1 MTNSQ
6 IRILLVGDYSIF
18 RVALRMLIESE
29 KNLKV
34 IGEVADLRE
43 TVDLIA
49 KEKPDLILVDLP
61 ERSDV
66 NIDLYSPLNQSTEKP
81 PILMLASFDDVDVY
95 QKCLRL
101 GINGLVLK
109 EKNADVLFKAIEK
122 VCSGEFWFDRAIMGQ
137 TIKQLIDERQFLHE
151 NPKVSVNSILT
162 EREKQVVDLV
172 CKGLKNKAIAEKL
185 FITETTVRHHLT
197 SVFNKFEI
205 TSRLELVL
213 YAFKNNLVK
222 TPVRTTHTAGT
233 GANSHEVF
241 TS

>member
-34 IGEVADLRE
+34 IGEVADLQE
-43 TVDLIA
+43 TADLIA

-66 NIDLYSPLNQSTEKP
+66 NIDSYSLLNQSAEKP

-137 TIKQLIDERQFLHE
+137 TIKLLIDEREFLHE

-162 EREKQVVDLV
+162 EREKQVVELV
-172 CKGLKNKAIAEKL
+172 CKGLKNKVIAEKL

-197 SVFNKFEI
+197 SIFNKFEI

-222 TPVRTTHTAGT
+222 TPVRTTHATGT
-233 GANSHEVF
+233 GANSHEIF

>member
-1 MTNSQ
+1 MTNSE

-29 KNLKV
+29 KGLKV
-34 IGEVADLRE
+34 IGEVSDLRE
-43 TVDLIA
+43 TDDLIQ

-61 ERSDV
+61 ERSDI
-66 NIDLYSPLNQSTEKP
+66 NIDLYSLLHQSAEKP

-137 TIKQLIDERQFLHE
+137 TIKQLVDEKQFLHE
-151 NPKVSVNSILT
+151 NPKANVTNILT

-197 SVFNKFEI
+197 SIFNKFEI

-222 TPVRTTHTAGT
+222 SPARATQANENGS
-233 GANSHEVF
+233 NSHEIF

>member
-29 KNLKV
+29 KKLKV
-34 IGEVADLRE
+34 IGEVADVRE
-43 TVDLIA
+43 TEDIIA

-61 ERSDV
+61 ERSDI
-66 NIDLYSPLNQSTEKP
+66 NIDLYSFLNQSGEKP

-137 TIKQLIDERQFLHE
+137 TIKQLIDEKQFLHE
-151 NPKVSVNSILT
+151 NPKTSVKNILT
-162 EREKQVVDLV
+162 DREKQVVDLV

-197 SVFNKFEI
+197 SIFNKFEV

-222 TPVRTTHTAGT
+222 TPVRTASARENG
-233 GANSHEVF
+233 SSPHEVF